1 MASALAAIIAGIEA
15 GRRPPV
21 AGTGNLYGKGSPLP
35 ESLGT
40 ALAVAAQDDTI
51 LEILG
56 RESALDFIAIARSE
70 WQAYSG
76 HVSDWERRRY
86 LTSS

>member
-1 MASALAAIIAGIEA
+1 MEGKSGIEA
-15 GRRPPV
+15 RRPPPP
-21 AGTGNLYGKGSPLP
+21 GGEGNLYGKGSPLP
-35 ESLGT
+35 DSLGT
-40 ALAVAAQDDTI
+40 ALALTAQDDTI

-56 RESALDFIAIARSE
+56 AASVTDFIAIARSE
-70 WQAYSG
+70 WQSYTS